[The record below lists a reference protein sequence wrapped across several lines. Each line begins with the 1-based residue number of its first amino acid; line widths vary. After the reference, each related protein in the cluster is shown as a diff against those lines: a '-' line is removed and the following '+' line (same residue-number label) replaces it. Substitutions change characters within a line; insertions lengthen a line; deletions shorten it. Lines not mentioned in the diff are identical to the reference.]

1 MSKILRKK
9 LSNQVYER
17 IKEMIANHRFKP
29 GSRIN
34 VEKIAK
40 ELGVSRTP
48 VWEAVSRLEQEDLV
62 ENVPNRGVFM
72 TVLTP
77 ERALDLYAVREVL
90 EGMAGR
96 LAAAVIDEHS
106 LKTMSA
112 CLVKQKKVIEKKDL
126 VAYSKLD
133 FEFHALIYE
142 ACKNP
147 VLQEMLEAIK
157 DKMRPISMH
166 IQPMLSRLYE
176 DHVKILRAL
185 ENRNPEQAEDTFR
198 NHNQLMIELIKEES
212 EAGRWHEFKEGMG

>member
-1 MSKILRKK
+1 MAKIQQKK
-9 LSNQVYER
+9 LSDQVYER

-29 GSRIN
+29 GSRVN
-34 VEKIAK
+34 VENISK

-48 VWEAVSRLEQEDLV
+48 VWEAVSRLEQEHLLK
-62 ENVPNRGVFM
+62 NVPNRGVFM

-77 ERALDLYAVREVL
+77 ERALDLYAVREIL
-90 EGMAGR
+90 EGMAGS
-96 LAAAVIDEHS
+96 LAAAVIDERS
-106 LKTMSA
+106 LQTLKT
-112 CLVKQKKVIEKKDL
+112 CLEKQKKVIENQDL
-126 VAYSKLD
+126 IAYSKLD

-176 DHVKILRAL
+176 DHVDILRAL
-185 ENRNPEQAEDTFR
+185 ETRNPKQAEDVFR
-198 NHNQLMIELIKEES
+198 RHNQLMIELIEQES
-212 EAGRWHEFKEGMG
+212 EAGRWHEFNAEMG